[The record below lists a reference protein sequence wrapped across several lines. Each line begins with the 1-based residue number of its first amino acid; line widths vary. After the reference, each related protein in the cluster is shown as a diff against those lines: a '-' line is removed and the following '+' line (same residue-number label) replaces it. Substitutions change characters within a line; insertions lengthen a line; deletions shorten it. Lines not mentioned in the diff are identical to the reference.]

1 MSNLIPLSRGIL
13 SLNDIRA
20 IWSRDP
26 QPSNTS
32 YLDRRYTINIRY
44 VNVTHHFVYDYTT
57 EAERNKDLGEIWD
70 CLNDT
75 DRAHIYKPVMTE
87 EEEEEDFVNVVIIIK
102 EGGCCFLLFV
112 VIKSTIGCN

>member
-87 EEEEEDFVNVVIIIK
+87 EEEDILEDKDK
-102 EGGCCFLLFV
+102 E
-112 VIKSTIGCN
+112 KETEPEKPSKKRKNK